1 MLLAVTVDRP
11 TVVVAVAGV
20 TFAPFNSKGEPATRE
35 VIAILVVLEPSKL
48 TLIFFKES
56 FAEIAVLIAAISL
69 VVKSDAVVLAAP
81 AEVIVTPLITT
92 VAVSAAVTVPP
103 IDIRET

>member
-1 MLLAVTVDRP
+1 MLLAVTVDSP

-56 FAEIAVLIAAISL
+56 FAAIAVLIAAISL
-69 VVKSDAVVLAAP
+69 VVKSAAEPVVP

-103 IDIRET
+103 TDTRET